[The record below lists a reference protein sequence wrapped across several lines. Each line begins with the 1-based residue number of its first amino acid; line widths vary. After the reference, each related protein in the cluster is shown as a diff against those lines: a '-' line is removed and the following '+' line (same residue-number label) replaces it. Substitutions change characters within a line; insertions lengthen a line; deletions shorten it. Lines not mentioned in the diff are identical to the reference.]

1 MRGKPLLEAMIAVAG
16 TKGLKIR
23 REALKGGASQ
33 GGLCVL
39 KGVATV
45 FVDDRAQID
54 AQIEV
59 LASVLRRFEWSEEER
74 ATIPAPVL
82 AVLGRKPRTVNPT

>member
-1 MRGKPLLEAMIAVAG
+1 MKGRPLLDAMIEVAKS
-16 TKGLKIR
+16 KGLAIR
-23 REALKGGASQ
+23 REALKGALSQ

-39 KGVATV
+39 KGVPTL

-59 LASVLRRFEWSEEER
+59 LAGVLRRYEWSDEER
-74 ATIPAPVL
+74 AAINPAILSVL
-82 AVLGRKPRTVNPT
+82 VRRAKSD

>member
-1 MRGKPLLEAMIAVAG
+1 MRGKPLLDAMIEVAG
-16 TKGLKIR
+16 ARGLKIR

-39 KGVATV
+39 KGVATI

-74 ATIPAPVL
+74 ASIPPAVL
-82 AVLGRKPRTVNPT
+82 AVLVRRPRQVSAS